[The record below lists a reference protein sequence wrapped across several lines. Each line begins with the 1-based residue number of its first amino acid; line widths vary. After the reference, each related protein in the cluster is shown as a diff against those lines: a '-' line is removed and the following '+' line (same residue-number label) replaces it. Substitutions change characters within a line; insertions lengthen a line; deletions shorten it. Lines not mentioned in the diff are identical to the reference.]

1 MLKEESANLT
11 HGARKT
17 LVDSVSKWRLSDFSR
32 AVGAAEE
39 EPGQMIYHEENFFGM
54 ITVSSYRFSEY
65 VAAA

>member
-1 MLKEESANLT
+1 MLKEESAQFDSWVEE
-11 HGARKT
+11 T

-54 ITVSSYRFSEY
+54 ITVSSYRFRF
-65 VAAA
+65 